1 MNNPLAY
8 SVFKTRWGFFGLLGD
23 ESALWRSCLPLP
35 DKNAAISHLICD
47 FDQKPKPSSI
57 FSNCRQLIQAYFDG
71 QLTDFSHIPVCLSQF
86 SPFQQSVL
94 RTLQSLNYG
103 KIISYTELAALSGRP
118 RAIRAVANTVAQNPL
133 PLIIPCHR
141 IIRKDG
147 SLGGFSAPGG
157 LTAKQRLLNL
167 ENPGLFP

>member
-1 MNNPLAY
+1 MTNTPAY

-23 ESALWRSCLPLP
+23 QSALRRSCLPLP
-35 DKNAAISHLICD
+35 DKNAVISHLIND
-47 FDQKPKPSSI
+47 FDQKPKSSSI
-57 FSNCRQLIQAYFDG
+57 FTEYQQLIQAYFDG
-71 QLTDFSHIPVCLSQF
+71 RPTDFSHIPVCLSQF

-118 RAIRAVANTVAQNPL
+118 KAVRAVANTVAQNPL

-157 LTAKQRLLNL
+157 LAAKQRLLNL
-167 ENPGLFP
+167 ENSVLFP